1 MAGFVIHFA
10 VGKEYAE
17 KQGGITKLEEFYAGI
32 LAPDLAPDKQKSHY
46 THSINRADLKDHLAK
61 KVQLHEYLKE
71 NSFKTDYD
79 KGVFLHLVTDYIYF
93 NHYFDEELIKNSTFY
108 DFFQKMYKS
117 YDCTND
123 YLIEQYRIKES
134 PYSKVLI
141 DEIENAK
148 IVKKDFN
155 VEEGENILN
164 TSDLTAFIDFVS
176 SIDLEK
182 YAEQIKASNKNI
194 PPEEMN

>member
-1 MAGFVIHFA
+1 MAGFMIHFA
-10 VGKEYAE
+10 VGKMYAE
-17 KQGGITKLEEFYAGI
+17 KQGGITNFEDFYTGI
-32 LAPDLAPDKQKSHY
+32 LAPDLAKDKFKSHY
-46 THSINRADLKDHLAK
+46 THSIHREDLKDHLSK

-71 NSFKTDYD
+71 NSLETDYD

-123 YLIEQYRIKES
+123 FLIEKYGIKEC

-164 TSDLTAFIDFVS
+164 IDDLTTFIDYVS
-176 SIDLEK
+176 SIDLKK
-182 YAEQIKASNKNI
+182 YATQIKANDKNI
-194 PPEEMN
+194 PPEM